1 MKFLN
6 LEPEVGSFLKLQ
18 LEKCVKISMSFCTL
32 TLFWNEQKLMYLKML
47 IHSSLIQVR
56 KLLCP
61 HVDEYRQQIPRN
73 ERSSKTWR
81 NLGSNSNQARH

>member
-1 MKFLN
+1 
-6 LEPEVGSFLKLQ
+6 
-18 LEKCVKISMSFCTL
+18 
-32 TLFWNEQKLMYLKML
+32 MYLKML

-56 KLLCP
+56 KLLYP

-81 NLGSNSNQARH
+81 NLGSSSNQACIRTPTDQRGEQTINKDAKTTGIVTGN